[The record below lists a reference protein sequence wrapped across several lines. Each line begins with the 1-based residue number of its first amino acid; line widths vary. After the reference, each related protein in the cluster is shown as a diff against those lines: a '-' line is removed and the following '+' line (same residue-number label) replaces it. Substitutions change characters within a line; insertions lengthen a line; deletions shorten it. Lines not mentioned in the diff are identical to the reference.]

1 MQNSC
6 LLNKHFT
13 ISVVLILLAGK
24 AFAQFPQ
31 LSIATDISLQR
42 NFKKEQRYTSVGQT
56 INAIIHLTGKEAV
69 YTNFNYYSNGKFK
82 NDVTATAK
90 SPLTLPQQINY
101 VNSGKMRLKHFAI
114 GYRKYLKG
122 SADAEKD
129 WNVYANAG
137 LGIIL
142 GRIEN
147 THSVPIDTSLYTVP
161 VYSGKANFK
170 RLTLDLAVGWEMPIG
185 GDFFIYT
192 EGRVWVP
199 TTDYPSDYIFVNENA
214 PFVGMLNLGLRIFFN

>member
-1 MQNSC
+1 M
-6 LLNKHFT
+6 NKQIT
-13 ISVVLILLAGK
+13 ISFLLIFYAGWS
-24 AFAQFPQ
+24 FAQFPQ
-31 LSIATDISLQR
+31 LSVATDVSLQH
-42 NFKKEQRYTSVGQT
+42 NFKKAQRYSAIGQT
-56 INAIIHLTGKEAV
+56 INAILHLTGKDAV

-90 SPLTLPQQINY
+90 SSLTLPQQINY
-101 VNSGKMRLKHFAI
+101 VNNGKMRLKHFAI

-137 LGIIL
+137 LGIIM

-147 THSVPIDTSLYTVP
+147 THSVAIDTSLYTVP

-170 RLTLDLAVGWEMPIG
+170 RLTLDLALGWEIPMG
-185 GDFFIYT
+185 GDFFFYT

-199 TTDYPSDYIFVNENA
+199 TTDYPSNYIFVNDNA

>member
-1 MQNSC
+1 MQLQKKIPV
-6 LLNKHFT
+6 LLITFFSFAT
-13 ISVVLILLAGK
+13 

-31 LSIATDISLQR
+31 ISMTTDVSLQH
-42 NFKKEQRYTSVGQT
+42 NFKKEQRYSSVGQT
-56 INAIIHLTGKEAV
+56 INIVLHLTGKDAL

-90 SPLTLPQQINY
+90 SPLTLPQKINY
-101 VNSGKMRLKHFAI
+101 VNSGKMRLKHFSL

-122 SADAEKD
+122 TADAEKD
-129 WNVYANAG
+129 WNIYAYGG
-137 LGIIL
+137 LGIII

-147 THSVPIDTSLYTVP
+147 AHSVSIDTAIYSVP

-170 RLTLDLAVGWEMPIG
+170 RLTLDLGVGWEIPIG
-185 GDFFIYT
+185 GDFFFYT

-199 TTDYPSDYIFVNENA
+199 TTDYPSNYIFVNENA
-214 PFVGMLNLGLRIFFN
+214 PFVGMLNMGLRIFFN